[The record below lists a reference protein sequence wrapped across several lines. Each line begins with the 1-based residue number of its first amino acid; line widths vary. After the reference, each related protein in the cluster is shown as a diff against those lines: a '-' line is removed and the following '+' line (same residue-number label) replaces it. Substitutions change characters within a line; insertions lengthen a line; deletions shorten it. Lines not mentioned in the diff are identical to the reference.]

1 VVMEWLAL
9 FENNMFFFLIAY
21 PILGAGIKYID
32 AAYDE
37 KTFNKKTA
45 LIITPPLATLWT
57 YTMLINP
64 ISTTILLAI
73 LLGVLIKNKIDNY
86 AHLLGSAIIVTIF
99 IIAIYLKN
107 IELIILPLIFL
118 ISAAI
123 IDEVG
128 NDIIDYNKKN
138 LKKNR
143 FRHQFSLYF
152 FGRRYVMKL
161 AILYLIIFGIVEFG
175 IVELYFLLA
184 MILFDEAYII
194 TDLYSRSKQQKDK

>member
-1 VVMEWLAL
+1 MVMEWLAL

-45 LIITPPLATLWT
+45 LIITPPLAVFWA

-64 ISTTILLAI
+64 ISATILLAI

-99 IIAIYLKN
+99 IITIYLKN

-161 AILYLIIFGIVEFG
+161 AILYLIIFGIVE
-175 IVELYFLLA
+175 LYFLLA

>member
-1 VVMEWLAL
+1 MVVEWLAL

-45 LIITPPLATLWT
+45 LIITPLLATLWA

-64 ISTTILLAI
+64 ISATILLAI

-99 IIAIYLKN
+99 IITIYLKN

-161 AILYLIIFGIVEFG
+161 AILYLIIFGIVE
-175 IVELYFLLA
+175 LYFLLA

>member
-1 VVMEWLAL
+1 MVMEWLAL

-45 LIITPPLATLWT
+45 LIITLPLATLWA

-64 ISTTILLAI
+64 ISATILLAI

-161 AILYLIIFGIVEFG
+161 AILYLIIFGIVE
-175 IVELYFLLA
+175 LYFLLA

>member
-1 VVMEWLAL
+1 MVMEWLAL

-45 LIITPPLATLWT
+45 LIITPPLATLWA

-99 IIAIYLKN
+99 IITIYLKN

-152 FGRRYVMKL
+152 FGRRYVMKI
-161 AILYLIIFGIVEFG
+161 AILYLILFG

-194 TDLYSRSKQQKDK
+194 TDLYSRSKQQKDE

>member
-1 VVMEWLAL
+1 MVMEWLAL

-45 LIITPPLATLWT
+45 LIITPLLATLWA

-64 ISTTILLAI
+64 ISATILLAI

-161 AILYLIIFGIVEFG
+161 AILYLIIFGIVE
-175 IVELYFLLA
+175 LYFLLA

>member
-1 VVMEWLAL
+1 MVMEWLAL

-45 LIITPPLATLWT
+45 LIITPPLSALWT

-99 IIAIYLKN
+99 IITIYLKN

-128 NDIIDYNKKN
+128 NDIMDYNKKN

-161 AILYLIIFGIVEFG
+161 AILYLIIFGIVE
-175 IVELYFLLA
+175 LYFLLA

>member
-1 VVMEWLAL
+1 MEWLAL

-45 LIITPPLATLWT
+45 LIITPPLATLWA
-57 YTMLINP
+57 YTMLINS

-73 LLGVLIKNKIDNY
+73 LLGVLVKNKIDNY

-99 IIAIYLKN
+99 IITIYLKN

-152 FGRRYVMKL
+152 FGRRYVMKI
-161 AILYLIIFGIVEFG
+161 AILYLIIFG

>member
-1 VVMEWLAL
+1 MEWSIL

-32 AAYDE
+32 SAYDND
-37 KTFNKKTA
+37 TFNKKTA
-45 LIITPPLATLWT
+45 LILTLPLAVLWV
-57 YTMLINP
+57 YTMIINP
-64 ISTTILLAI
+64 ISATILLAI
-73 LLGVLIKNKIDNY
+73 LLGVLIKNKIDNI
-86 AHLLGSAIIVTIF
+86 AHLLGSTIIITAF

-107 IELIILPLIFL
+107 IELMILPLIFL

-128 NDIIDYNKKN
+128 NDIMDYNGKN

-143 FRHQFSLYF
+143 FKHQFSLYF
-152 FGRRYVMKL
+152 FGRRYVMKI
-161 AILYLIIFGIVEFG
+161 AILFLIIFG

-184 MILFDEAYII
+184 LILFDEAYII
-194 TDLYSRSKQQKDK
+194 TDLYSKSKQKNKKL

>member
-45 LIITPPLATLWT
+45 LIITPPLAVLWT

-99 IIAIYLKN
+99 IITIYLKN

-152 FGRRYVMKL
+152 FGRRYVMKI
-161 AILYLIIFGIVEFG
+161 AILYLIIFG

>member
-1 VVMEWLAL
+1 MVMEWLAL

-45 LIITPPLATLWT
+45 LIITPPLATLWA
-57 YTMLINP
+57 YTMLINS

-73 LLGVLIKNKIDNY
+73 LLGVLVKNKIDNY

-99 IIAIYLKN
+99 IITIYLKN
-107 IELIILPLIFL
+107 IELIILPLVFL

-161 AILYLIIFGIVEFG
+161 AILYLIIFGIVE
-175 IVELYFLLA
+175 LYFLLA

>member
-1 VVMEWLAL
+1 MEWLAL
-9 FENNMFFFLIAY
+9 FENNMLFFLIAY
-21 PILGAGIKYID
+21 PLLGAGIKYID

-45 LIITPPLATLWT
+45 LIITPPLAVFWA

-64 ISTTILLAI
+64 ISATILLAI

-99 IIAIYLKN
+99 IITIYLKN
-107 IELIILPLIFL
+107 IELIILPLVFL

-138 LKKNR
+138 LKKSR

-152 FGRRYVMKL
+152 FGRRYVMKI
-161 AILYLIIFGIVEFG
+161 AILYLIIFG

>member
-1 VVMEWLAL
+1 
-9 FENNMFFFLIAY
+9 
-21 PILGAGIKYID
+21 
-32 AAYDE
+32 
-37 KTFNKKTA
+37 
-45 LIITPPLATLWT
+45 
-57 YTMLINP
+57 MLINP

-73 LLGVLIKNKIDNY
+73 LLGVLVKNKIDNY

-99 IIAIYLKN
+99 IITIYLKN

-161 AILYLIIFGIVEFG
+161 AILYLIIFGIVE
-175 IVELYFLLA
+175 LYFLLA
-184 MILFDEAYII
+184 IILFDEAYII

>member
-1 VVMEWLAL
+1 MEWLAL

-45 LIITPPLATLWT
+45 LIITLPLATLWA

-161 AILYLIIFGIVEFG
+161 AILYLIIFGIVE
-175 IVELYFLLA
+175 LYFLLA

>member
-1 VVMEWLAL
+1 MVMEWLAL
-9 FENNMFFFLIAY
+9 FENNMLFFLIAY
-21 PILGAGIKYID
+21 PLLGAGIKYID

-45 LIITPPLATLWT
+45 LIITPPLAVFWA

-64 ISTTILLAI
+64 ISATILLAI

-99 IIAIYLKN
+99 IITIYLKN
-107 IELIILPLIFL
+107 IELIILPLVFL

-138 LKKNR
+138 LKKSR

-152 FGRRYVMKL
+152 FGRRYVMKI
-161 AILYLIIFGIVEFG
+161 AILYLIIFG

>member
-1 VVMEWLAL
+1 MVMEWLAL

-45 LIITPPLATLWT
+45 LIITPPLAALWA

-99 IIAIYLKN
+99 IITIYLKN

-161 AILYLIIFGIVEFG
+161 AILYLIIFD

>member
-1 VVMEWLAL
+1 MEWLAL

-45 LIITPPLATLWT
+45 LIITPPLSALWT

-73 LLGVLIKNKIDNY
+73 LLGVLVKNKIDNY

-99 IIAIYLKN
+99 IITIYLKN

-161 AILYLIIFGIVEFG
+161 AILYLIIFGIVE
-175 IVELYFLLA
+175 LYFLLA

>member
-1 VVMEWLAL
+1 MVMEWLAL

-45 LIITPPLATLWT
+45 LIITLPLATLWT

-99 IIAIYLKN
+99 IITIYLKN

-161 AILYLIIFGIVEFG
+161 AILYLIIFGIVE
-175 IVELYFLLA
+175 LYFLLA